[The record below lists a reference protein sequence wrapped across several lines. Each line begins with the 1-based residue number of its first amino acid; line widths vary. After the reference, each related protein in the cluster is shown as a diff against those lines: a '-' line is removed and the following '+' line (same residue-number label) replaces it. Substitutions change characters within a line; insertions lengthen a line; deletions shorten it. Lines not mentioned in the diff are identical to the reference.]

1 MGSAAGALA
10 GNLLSFD
17 TTGIDFAMTA
27 LFVVLLIDHLSGARR
42 ASRQD
47 ACLGGAVAVL
57 MLLLLGPEGF
67 LLPTLLVTVLFMSVL
82 SLLKKQTE
90 GADND

>member
-27 LFVVLLIDHLSGARR
+27 LFVVLLIDHLSDARG